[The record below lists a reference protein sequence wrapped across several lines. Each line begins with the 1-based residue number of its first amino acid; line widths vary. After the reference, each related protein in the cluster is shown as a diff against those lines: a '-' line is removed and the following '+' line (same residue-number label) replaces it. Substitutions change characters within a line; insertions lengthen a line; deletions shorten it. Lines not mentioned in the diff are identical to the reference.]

1 MIGSILIIS
10 LALALG
16 TYGIAAQRGANLVN
30 LDRYT
35 LLMSAIWG
43 LVELAAAFAGY
54 GIGRWTLDKGISSGH
69 SVFWTHVLAGV
80 LLAAVGIRMLLQ
92 AFKKKSFLEHRM
104 ERVDIRTD
112 VLLSMRVCL
121 QALFLGIACG
131 LLMFPLKGFLLS
143 VFGFCMVFAGIGY
156 VSGRANGAILTDQAI
171 GLAGGLLCA
180 LGVFLQ
186 IAG

>member
-1 MIGSILIIS
+1 MGRILIIS

-43 LVELAAAFAGY
+43 LLELAAAFAGY
-54 GIGRWTLDKGISSGH
+54 GTGRCILTRQVVTEH
-69 SVFWTHVLAGV
+69 SAYWVHVLAGV
-80 LLAAVGIRMLLQ
+80 LLAVVGITMLMH

-104 ERVDIRTD
+104 ESVDIRTD
-112 VLLSMRVCL
+112 VLLSMRACL
-121 QALFLGIACG
+121 SALLLGIACG
-131 LLMFPLKGFLLS
+131 LLLVPLKGFLLS
-143 VFGFCMVFAGIGY
+143 VFGFCVLFAGIGY

-180 LGVFLQ
+180 LGIFLQ
-186 IAG
+186 VA